1 MSVSFHTAN
10 FCNSNINKQNKV
22 SKNPSFGKFPTPET
36 IERDRQIKATN
47 RLTMITGAGI
57 GAIIG
62 CLKFANKVKA
72 GLLGGV
78 IGLAVGKLVG
88 FVMHPYRISDKNA

>member
-1 MSVSFHTAN
+1 MVVSFQSAN
-10 FCNSNINKQNKV
+10 LSNSTINQQNKV

-36 IERDRQIKATN
+36 IERDRQIKKTEN
-47 RLTMITGAGI
+47 LTMITGAGL

-62 CLKFANKVKA
+62 CLKYANKVKA
-72 GLLGGV
+72 GILGGV

-88 FVMHPYRISDKNA
+88 FVMNPYKISDKNA

>member
-1 MSVSFHTAN
+1 MSVSINPISLCETK
-10 FCNSNINKQNKV
+10 INKQNEN
-22 SKNPSFGKFPTPET
+22 SKKPSFGKFPTPET
-36 IERDRQIKATN
+36 IERDKQIKVTN
-47 RLTMITGAGI
+47 RITMITGAGL

-72 GLLGGV
+72 GILGGV

-88 FVMHPYRISDKNA
+88 FIMHPYRISDKNA